1 VLAHEQSFERTQ
13 PKKAKHKMTDEE
25 SDRIIELLLTD
36 RGAGLKA
43 YAALTV
49 EERKQVLERAQ
60 DERINQI
67 VAEADVESV
76 TD

>member
-1 VLAHEQSFERTQ
+1 
-13 PKKAKHKMTDEE
+13 MTGKELE
-25 SDRIIELLLTD
+25 RIIELLLTD
-36 RGAGLKA
+36 PSSGLKV
-43 YAALTV
+43 YAALTL

-67 VAEADVESV
+67 VAEADAESI

>member
-1 VLAHEQSFERTQ
+1 
-13 PKKAKHKMTDEE
+13 MTDEE

-36 RGAGLKA
+36 PSAGLKT
-43 YAALTV
+43 YAALTR
-49 EERKQVLERAQ
+49 EQRKQVLERAQ

-67 VAEADVESV
+67 VAEADAESI

>member
-1 VLAHEQSFERTQ
+1 
-13 PKKAKHKMTDEE
+13 MTDEE
-25 SDRIIELLLTD
+25 LDRIIELLRTD
-36 RGAGLKA
+36 PQAGLKM
-43 YAALTV
+43 YAGLTM
-49 EERKQVLERAQ
+49 EQRKQVLERAQ

>member
-1 VLAHEQSFERTQ
+1 
-13 PKKAKHKMTDEE
+13 MTDEE

-36 RGAGLKA
+36 PSAGLKTC
-43 YAALTV
+43 AALTW
-49 EERKQVLERAQ
+49 EQRKQVLERAQ

-67 VAEADVESV
+67 LAEADAESI